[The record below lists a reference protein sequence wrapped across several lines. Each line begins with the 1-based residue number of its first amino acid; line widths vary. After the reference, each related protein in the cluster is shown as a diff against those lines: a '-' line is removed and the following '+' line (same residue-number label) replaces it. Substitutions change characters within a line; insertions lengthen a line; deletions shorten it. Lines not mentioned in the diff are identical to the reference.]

1 MKSSV
6 LQRKLFMKPPVKK
19 AEGGI
24 LSLVEDGEEETED
37 NYQDRT
43 PDNIEIIANNLR
55 GDMRSMDERYM
66 ELAQM
71 VGESAFETPP
81 EVLALMQPQLAQQM
95 QQAQQPAA
103 PTARPAGMEQ
113 IASSTPPAPPQG
125 QMQRP
130 GMPAPQPQQPGGIE
144 ALVAEAPQQ
153 APVQRSEGSPPT
165 AEVSR
170 SRIQEIIPET
180 ELLAMGDLGADDD
193 IDAALQSYF
202 DAGGSMEQLAEV
214 ASKPLSIE
222 ITGVG
227 DAGLPGS
234 NEDEGVAIVTDMNFD
249 RNLPFKKKDAGGIGS
264 LLAKKSGSFSPDI
277 SKFMGKDAA
286 NSNAETAAAY
296 ANMMRFASPVKRQAG
311 SPPFGER
318 ADPRFNTADYFV
330 DPDGTVR
337 PRSGAPTYPSDD
349 IYRSG
354 ENMARSRPLTDDELR
369 QRIADREARTMTKG
383 QRAIKGISNFFG
395 QGLKVD
401 PEVVETRLRSFLKG
415 ASKVPGVGKVA
426 KYADILLPAGA
437 LGLGAAMMDDPKP
450 EVGDGVVPTLPNL
463 PDGSPSLAN
472 KIPPVAGSPLLGTPN
487 RESDAVDAVALGRDE
502 VPRQELRRDDSP
514 APKVV
519 DVDLINPFD
528 PDAPNAYTGENVPPG
543 DAIEDTEAAPTPSAA
558 DVTKRPG
565 ESDDDFRTRVLARA
579 NLYKELLGQD
589 PQSQKTQAYLLLAEA
604 GLALAGAT
612 GRNQG
617 ERISKGL
624 KGLPSGLAK
633 IASEKTQ
640 LDRTATAAAISAV
653 EQEDRDLMKY
663 ATQLRLRQAAIDKE
677 SLPRM
682 RKIQQHFALFKA
694 QDPNMTDEQATILA
708 TGMVD
713 GIYKGDKFGNV
724 LGPTNEILNRGPAM
738 QPTKPGQVGYIADD
752 NPFVVVG
759 KETMPA
765 VVTEEEIG
773 KARKERGDKA
783 RMLAGIQTAI
793 PLAEKT
799 YGIGNVLTRAVTVG
813 VTPFVGD
820 VGPFSADKLQS
831 SNAIR
836 LLQRELREL
845 LAVNESRVSVYEQQ
859 QIDGLLSDPDSIL
872 ATPEQFI
879 GQLQNLVRSLTN
891 RINQIDNSLNPNTP
905 LKQLKEVPL
914 GTKNDPVPAYATRA
928 LGSFFEARPNG
939 VVYVQRQDGK
949 VFGFTKEQWEK
960 AQGQQ

>member
-24 LSLVEDGEEETED
+24 LSLVADEEDTED

-95 QQAQQPAA
+95 QPAQPAA
-103 PTARPAGMEQ
+103 PNARPAGMEQ
-113 IASSTPPAPPQG
+113 IAASTPPGAPPAQG
-125 QMQRP
+125 QQP
-130 GMPAPQPQQPGGIE
+130 GMPQPQQPGGIE
-144 ALVAEAPQQ
+144 SLVAEAPQQ
-153 APVQRSEGSPPT
+153 EPVQRSEGSPET
-165 AEVSR
+165 AEVSP
-170 SRIQEIIPET
+170 SRIQEFIPET
-180 ELLAMGDLGADDD
+180 DLLAMGDMGSDDD
-193 IDAALQSYF
+193 IDAALQNYF
-202 DAGGSMEQLAEV
+202 DTGGTMEKLAEV
-214 ASKPLSIE
+214 AATPMSIE

-234 NEDEGVAIVTDMNFD
+234 NEDEGVPVVTDMKFD
-249 RNLPFKKKDAGGIGS
+249 KTLPFKNAGIGS
-264 LLAKKSGSFSPDI
+264 LMPKKKASGFSPDI

-286 NSNAETAAAY
+286 DSNAETAAAY

-383 QRAIKGISNFFG
+383 ERAIKGISNFFG
-395 QGLKVD
+395 QGLKID
-401 PEVVETRLRSFLKG
+401 PEVAETRLRSFLKG
-415 ASKVPGVGKVA
+415 ASKLPGVGKVA

-437 LGLGAAMMDDPKP
+437 LGVGAAMMEDPKP
-450 EVGDGVVPTLPNL
+450 NDGVVPTLPNL

-472 KIPPVAGSPLLGTPN
+472 QIPPVAGSPLRALPN

-528 PDAPNAYTGENVPPG
+528 PDAPNAYTGENVSPG
-543 DAIEDTEAAPTPSAA
+543 DAIDDAEAAPTPSAA

-565 ESDDDFRTRVLARA
+565 ESDDDFRARVLARA
-579 NLYKELLGQD
+579 NLYKELLGQT
-589 PQSQKTQAYLLLAEA
+589 PQDQKTQAYLLLAEA
-604 GLALAGAT
+604 GLALAGAK
-612 GRNQG
+612 GRSMG

-752 NPFVVVG
+752 NPFVVVS

-914 GTKNDPVPAYATRA
+914 GTKNDPVPLSAIRA
-928 LGSFFEARPNG
+928 LGNFYEARPNA
-939 VVYVQRQDGK
+939 VIYVQRPDG
-949 VFGFTKEQWEK
+949 VFGLTKEQWEK
-960 AQGQQ
+960 AQGQR

>member
-24 LSLVEDGEEETED
+24 LSLVAGDEEMED

-95 QQAQQPAA
+95 QPAQPAA
-103 PTARPAGMEQ
+103 PNARPAGIEQ
-113 IASSTPPAPPQG
+113 IAASTPPGAPPAQG
-125 QMQRP
+125 QAPQP
-130 GMPAPQPQQPGGIE
+130 GMPQPQPQQPGGIE

-153 APVQRSEGSPPT
+153 APVQRSEGSPET
-165 AEVSR
+165 AEVSP

-180 ELLAMGDLGADDD
+180 DLLAMGDMGSDDD
-193 IDAALQSYF
+193 IDAALQNYF
-202 DAGGSMEQLAEV
+202 DTGGTMEKLAEV
-214 ASKPLSIE
+214 AATPMSIE

-227 DAGLPGS
+227 DVGLPGS
-234 NEDEGVAIVTDMNFD
+234 NEDEGVPVVTDMKFD
-249 RNLPFKKKDAGGIGS
+249 RALPFKNAGIGSLMPKKKDAG
-264 LLAKKSGSFSPDI
+264 FSPDI
-277 SKFMGKDAA
+277 SKFMGKDAVD
-286 NSNAETAAAY
+286 SNAETAAAY

-337 PRSGAPTYPSDD
+337 PRSGPGVYPEDD

-354 ENMARSRPLTDDELR
+354 EGLKKSRPLTLEELQ

-383 QRAIKGISNFFG
+383 ERAIKGISNFFG
-395 QGLKVD
+395 QGLKID
-401 PEVVETRLRSFLKG
+401 PDVAETRLRSFLKG
-415 ASKVPGVGKVA
+415 ASKIPGVGKVA

-437 LGLGAAMMDDPKP
+437 LAVGATMMEDPKP

-472 KIPPVAGSPLLGTPN
+472 QIPPVAGSPLRALPN
-487 RESDAVDAVALGRDE
+487 RESDAADAAAMGQLMDDVT
-502 VPRQELRRDDSP
+502 RQELRRDDSP

-543 DAIEDTEAAPTPSAA
+543 DAIEAAEAAPTPSAA
-558 DVTKRPG
+558 DLAKRPG
-565 ESDDDFRTRVLARA
+565 ESDDDFRTRVMARA

-589 PQSQKTQAYLLLAEA
+589 PESQKAQAYFLLAEA
-604 GLALAGAT
+604 GLALAGAK
-612 GRNQG
+612 GRSQG

-663 ATQLRLRQAAIDKE
+663 ATQLRLRQATIDKE
-677 SLPRM
+677 SAPRL

-713 GIYKGDKFGNV
+713 GVYKADKFGNI
-724 LGPTNEILNRGPAM
+724 LGPANDIVNRGPAM
-738 QPTKPGQVGYIADD
+738 QPTQPGQVGYIADD
-752 NPFVVVG
+752 NPFLVVG

-765 VVTEEEIG
+765 VVTEEEVG
-773 KARKERGDKA
+773 KARKERADTAKL
-783 RMLAGIQTAI
+783 LAGIQTAI
-793 PLAEKT
+793 PLIEKT

-820 VGPFSADKLQS
+820 VGPFSADKLQA

-836 LLQRELREL
+836 LLQRNLREL
-845 LAVNESRVSVYEQQ
+845 LAVNESRISVYEQQ
-859 QIDGLLSDPDSIL
+859 QIDGLYSEPDDLL
-872 ATPEQFI
+872 ATPGQAV

-914 GTKNDPVPAYATRA
+914 GTQNDPVPAYATRA

-939 VVYVQRQDGK
+939 VIYVQRQDGK
-949 VFGFTKEQWEK
+949 VFGFTKDQWEK